1 MGKGYFEVDKKG
13 LAKLLEEKGKQFA
26 VYELIQNAWDTSAK
40 KVDITFKKIPGRPLA
55 RIVVTDDDPDG
66 FIDLTHSFT
75 LFAESVKKSDPTKRG
90 RFNLGEKLVLALCT
104 EASVA
109 STKGT
114 VFFNEDGTRRESK
127 AKDCRTKSG
136 SVFTGFIKMNQQE
149 FADVEEMVHT
159 LIPPEGVVT
168 LFNGELLERPEK
180 VGEFSCS
187 LQTVISDEE
196 GNLKRTKRITRVD
209 VYEPRG
215 SIAHI
220 YELGIPVVES
230 GDRYDL
236 DVQQKVPV
244 NMDRDNV
251 PPSYLKALRAHCLNA
266 THDFLTKEEAEETWV
281 TQAMEHK
288 DIGPDAV
295 ASTLGQRFG
304 EKRAVFDPNDLEA
317 NNRLTG
323 DGYTV
328 ISGGTFSKEAWKNV
342 KESGAIL
349 PSGVI
354 APTPKPYGEDGK
366 KDVEVLPPRME
377 RRTSKYFPQRS
388 GPSPC
393 GPVSGSPSG
402 SQRN

>member
-236 DVQQKVPV
+236 DVQHLCEP
-244 NMDRDNV
+244 
-251 PPSYLKALRAHCLNA
+251 
-266 THDFLTKEEAEETWV
+266 T
-281 TQAMEHK
+281 
-288 DIGPDAV
+288 
-295 ASTLGQRFG
+295 ASMRPT
-304 EKRAVFDPNDLEA
+304 
-317 NNRLTG
+317 
-323 DGYTV
+323 
-328 ISGGTFSKEAWKNV
+328 IS
-342 KESGAIL
+342 
-349 PSGVI
+349 
-354 APTPKPYGEDGK
+354 
-366 KDVEVLPPRME
+366 
-377 RRTSKYFPQRS
+377 
-388 GPSPC
+388 
-393 GPVSGSPSG
+393 
-402 SQRN
+402 